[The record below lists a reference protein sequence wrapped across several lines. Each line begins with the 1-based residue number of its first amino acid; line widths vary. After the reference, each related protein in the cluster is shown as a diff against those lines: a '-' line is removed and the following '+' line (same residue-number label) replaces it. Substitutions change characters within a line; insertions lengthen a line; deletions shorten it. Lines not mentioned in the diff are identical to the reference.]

1 MEDGVGI
8 VKIVYCARQTASRS
22 VAGKAGAGSRWE
34 ERAAVRRRRNKEK
47 RKDQVGYLGLRAAR
61 LPRLDDKRGCLNR
74 AAVLGVCGLSESGS
88 SCDGGDGPR
97 LQHKYR

>member
-1 MEDGVGI
+1 MQGADGR
-8 VKIVYCARQTASRS
+8 KEQQCAA
-22 VAGKAGAGSRWE
+22 E
-34 ERAAVRRRRNKEK
+34 EIKTK
-47 RKDQVGYLGLRAAR
+47 KDQVGYLGLRAAC